1 MKDKLNRLS
10 TEHKDLHVNINIIK
24 VGVNIK
30 SKFYKNREQSV
41 KLAKQSTETSFTI
54 TSQLLHGLSY
64 FKKITTF
71 NFLIEIL
78 LNIFI
83 VPVSWK
89 VVVFLTLLYNNISSS
104 SLNFKNSGMND
115 VAERLANEAQ
125 ISKNEISEE
134 PFAIFYSIYEEILRK
149 NLRPAIEWV
158 EMNSEELKNK
168 NSSIE
173 FKLHRLAFLQ
183 IIINGG
189 IAAQNDAVVY
199 ARNHLSKFINE
210 TSCFTECNKY
220 LKEFQSLMGCLLFL
234 KVGIENSPYKHFLRE
249 EMWIEVADV
258 FLKDACNLLGIN
270 KDSSLHVIV
279 NAGCQAMP
287 ALLNLK
293 QWVDLLDL

>member
-1 MKDKLNRLS
+1 
-10 TEHKDLHVNINIIK
+10 
-24 VGVNIK
+24 
-30 SKFYKNREQSV
+30 
-41 KLAKQSTETSFTI
+41 
-54 TSQLLHGLSY
+54 
-64 FKKITTF
+64 
-71 NFLIEIL
+71 
-78 LNIFI
+78 
-83 VPVSWK
+83 
-89 VVVFLTLLYNNISSS
+89 
-104 SLNFKNSGMND
+104 MND
-115 VAERLANEAQ
+115 VAECLANEAQ

-158 EMNSEELKNK
+158 TMNSEDLKNK

-189 IAAQNDAVVY
+189 ISAQNDAVAY

-210 TSCFTECNKY
+210 TYTETNKY

-293 QWVDLLDL
+293 QLSFELIY